1 MGFFNRKP
9 IDYKININE
18 AFLLDRPKVDGKL
31 LDVTKTIWFK
41 RGYGV
46 TSWRSEGIDSYHVKI
61 GNLANEDGLLVIE
74 PIRTSEI
81 LGFPILSESSR
92 RRGFKSQLEA
102 SLQIMIAEGKIRL
115 VSPYPTS
122 LTFYQLTLT
131 PERQQAPSPE
141 LVTIHPLEFPP
152 TKHCFCSDLGGDEM
166 FLGCEICRRIVF
178 AIIQSYYSDFWLEFE
193 SAVIQR
199 EKPEDPA
206 IFDQA
211 KVPLEIRE
219 QVKTSIAHALCLCAR
234 SWKRPDD
241 AFGRAQRLDWVKQE
255 AYVPIHMHPKH
266 YPLHRVQIPDPRK
279 GFILNG

>member
-1 MGFFNRKP
+1 MGLFNRKP

-18 AFLLDRPKVDGKL
+18 NYLLDRPKVDGKL
-31 LDVTKTIWFK
+31 LDVTKSVWFK

-92 RRGFKSQLEA
+92 RRGFKSWLES

-131 PERQQAPSPE
+131 PERQPAPSPD
-141 LVTIHPLEFPP
+141 LVTIHPLEYPP
-152 TKHCFCSDLGGDEM
+152 TKHCVCSDLGHDEM

-206 IFDQA
+206 IFDQG
-211 KVPLEIRE
+211 KVPPEIRE

-241 AFGRAQRLDWVKQE
+241 AFDRAQRLDWVKQR

-266 YPLHRVQIPDPRK
+266 YPFHRVQIPEPSN
-279 GFILNG
+279 GFTLNG

>member
-1 MGFFNRKP
+1 MGLFNRKP
-9 IDYKININE
+9 IDYKINIKE
-18 AFLLDRPKVDGKL
+18 TFLLDRPKVDGQL
-31 LDVTKTIWFK
+31 LDVTKSVWFK

-74 PIRTSEI
+74 PIRSSEI
-81 LGFPILSESSR
+81 LGFPILSDSSR
-92 RRGFKSQLEA
+92 RRGFKSQLES

-131 PERQQAPSPE
+131 PERQPAPSPD
-141 LVTIHPLEFPP
+141 LVTIHPLDYSP

-178 AIIQSYYSDFWLEFE
+178 AITQSYYSDFWLEFE

-206 IFDQA
+206 IFDQG
-211 KVPLEIRE
+211 KVPPEIRE

-241 AFGRAQRLDWVKQE
+241 AFDRAQRLDWVKQK

-266 YPLHRVQIPDPRK
+266 YPFHRVQIPDPSK
-279 GFILNG
+279 GFTLNG